1 MLFSTLAVTAFSAV
15 ASAKTIRID
24 VGQGGL
30 TFTPND
36 ITAAVGDI
44 LEFHYHP
51 KNHSVVAADFATPCK
66 PKAEGGFYSGFFP
79 TTGTENSNVFQVEV
93 NNTTP
98 IWFYCSQSTGN
109 HCGAGMVGAVN
120 ANANKTLA
128 EFKAAAEKA
137 STNESPKTGVFGGK
151 VLAASSTSSGAAT
164 TTSGKPAAATT
175 NAAAGLGVSGMAAA
189 VVGAAVVF
197 AL

>member
-1 MLFSTLAVTAFSAV
+1 MLFSTLAVTALSAV

-24 VGQGGL
+24 VGKGGL
-30 TFTPND
+30 TFSPND

-79 TTGTENSNVFQVEV
+79 TSGTENSKVFQVEV
-93 NNTTP
+93 NSTTP

-109 HCGAGMVGAVN
+109 HCAAGMVGAVN

-137 STNESPKTGVFGGK
+137 TSNESPKSGVFGGM
-151 VLAASSTSSGAAT
+151 VMAASSTTSGSSS
-164 TTSGKPAAATT
+164 TTSKAPAATT

-189 VVGAAVVF
+189 VVGAAVAF

>member
-1 MLFSTLAVTAFSAV
+1 
-15 ASAKTIRID
+15 
-24 VGQGGL
+24 
-30 TFTPND
+30 
-36 ITAAVGDI
+36 
-44 LEFHYHP
+44 
-51 KNHSVVAADFATPCK
+51 
-66 PKAEGGFYSGFFP
+66 
-79 TTGTENSNVFQVEV
+79 
-93 NNTTP
+93 
-98 IWFYCSQSTGN
+98 
-109 HCGAGMVGAVN
+109 MVGAVN